1 MLLDGNGLIY
11 RGYFAL
17 PPLTT
22 SKGELVNAVF
32 GFCSIVLRGIAD
44 IKPDY
49 VAVAFDLQ
57 GPTFRHEQ
65 YAEYKATRQRMPDD
79 LRDQFPKVREVV
91 KALRIPVYEL
101 AGYEA
106 DDVIGTITVDAERR
120 GLDTTIVTGD
130 LDMLQLVTDHTRLM
144 TTRSGVENTILYDPA
159 KIAERFDLV
168 PAQMIDYK
176 ALKGDPTDNIPGVP
190 GVGEKTAAKLIREFG
205 TLEALYERIDEV
217 KPDKLRDK
225 LVEHRDSVFMGKDL
239 STIVRDLPVDF
250 DLEAARL
257 GDYDRE
263 TVIRLFREYE
273 FRSLIERLPAM
284 TGETAGDAAEALR
297 GVATDGSVPAAR
309 VAGAARPSGWG
320 NARPVRPPSEGGGL
334 QLSLDFDAVARA
346 APDGDGTAVRRRP
359 PRPRRRTSS
368 PATCRPRWPRRSPT
382 RRASR
387 SMPVTPSPPWSRGSP
402 RSPRSGS
409 ASCWTTRGPGADR
422 RWRSPSPAADGRTI
436 AVEGPDDAATLRRL
450 LDRLATPVVGHEIK
464 PFVVAR
470 IADDQD
476 AAATPVAFDTQIAAY
491 VLNAALR
498 SQTIADVVAE
508 QLDLILPP
516 VAELDNAS
524 RAGLEAL
531 SAIAVREPLER
542 RLVDD
547 GLDRL
552 YGEIELPLISV
563 LARMEATGV
572 ALDLEALD
580 VLAREFATEIS
591 RLEAEIYQD
600 VGHEFNLGSPKQL
613 EQILFFELN
622 LPKGKRTKTGY
633 STDASVLEDLRPA
646 HPMIDKLLEWRIYT
660 KLRSTYVDALPTLM
674 AADGRLHT
682 TFHQAVAATGRL
694 SSSDPNLQNIPI
706 RTPLGRRI
714 RRAFVAG
721 APDLTL
727 VAADYSQIELRIL
740 AHVSGDEHLR
750 DAFARNADLHRETA
764 ALVLHKDPAEVTLG
778 ERSMA
783 KMVNFGIAY
792 GLSRLRA
799 VGAGEHPAGG
809 GAGVH
814 QHLLRDLL
822 RDQLLHA
829 RDQGAGADPGVR
841 DDAPRTQAADP
852 GARGAQPD
860 APRGGRADGHQHA
873 DPGDRRG
880 HRQDRDDPARR
891 AAARRR
897 LPRPAAAPG
906 PRRAAAR
913 GPARRGRPARAGPAR
928 DDGERPAARRP
939 ADRRHQGRR
948 RLGVDDAADPR
959 RRDRRRGGR
968 GPDEAPLAPDARLGR
983 VDARASRGRDGR
995 ARPAAAHRRRDDHR
1009 RARLVGAHRCG
1020 RTRRRRS
1027 PRPSPVGRVEGVGRR
1042 AKPSSWTCPAT
1053 PR

>member
-32 GFCSIVLRGIAD
+32 GFCSIVLRGIQD
-44 IKPDY
+44 LHPEY

-101 AGYEA
+101 AGFEA

-168 PAQMIDYK
+168 PGQMIDYK

-190 GVGEKTAAKLIREFG
+190 GVGEKTAAKLIREYG
-205 TLEALYERIDEV
+205 TLESLYERIDEV

-239 STIVRDLPVDF
+239 STIIRDLPVEF

-309 VAGAARPSGWG
+309 VAGSARPSGWG
-320 NARPVRPPSEGGGL
+320 SPRPNRPATDAGGL
-334 QLSLDFDAVARA
+334 QLSLDFDAVSGPTTDA
-346 APDGDGTAVRRRP
+346 AGADGEPAMPGTPDSADAGFADLPTALAAAINDPSRIQVHAGDRIAALEPWLAAQPAVGVGLLLDD
-359 PRPRRRTSS
+359 PRPRR
-368 PATCRPRWPRRSPT
+368 
-382 RRASR
+382 
-387 SMPVTPSPPWSRGSP
+387 GSP
-402 RSPRSGS
+402 LALAIAG
-409 ASCWTTRGPGADR
+409 
-422 RWRSPSPAADGRTI
+422 ADGR
-436 AVEGPDDAATLRRL
+436 AVAAQGEEDSAALRRL
-450 LDRLATPVVGHEIK
+450 LDRLAVPVVGHEVK
-464 PFVVAR
+464 PLLVR
-470 IADDQD
+470 KIADDPD
-476 AAATPVAFDTQIAAY
+476 GPPTGVAFDTQIAAY
-491 VLNAALR
+491 ILNAALR

-508 QLDLILPP
+508 QLDLILPDTGD
-516 VAELDNAS
+516 LDAAA

-531 SAIAVREPLER
+531 SALAVREPLER
-542 RLVDD
+542 RLGEE

-552 YGEIELPLISV
+552 YREIELPLISV

-572 ALDLEALD
+572 ALDRDALGL
-580 VLAREFATEIS
+580 LATEFAAEIS
-591 RLEAEIYQD
+591 RLETEIYAD

-613 EQILFFELN
+613 EQVLFFELN
-622 LPKGKRTKTGY
+622 LPKGKRTKTGF
-633 STDASVLEDLRPA
+633 STDASVLEDLRAA
-646 HPMIDKLLEWRIYT
+646 HPMVDKLLEWRIYT
-660 KLRSTYVDALPTLM
+660 KLRSTYVDALPTLI
-674 AADGRLHT
+674 ADDGRLHT

-721 APDLTL
+721 APELTL

-750 DAFARNADLHRETA
+750 DAFARGADLHRETA

-792 GLSRLRA
+792 GLSDFGLSERANIPRAEAQAFINTYFATYSGISYYMLAIKEQARTQGYVTTLLGRKRQIPELAARNPTLRA
-799 VGAGEHPAGG
+799 AGERMAINMPIQGTAADIVKIAMIRLDERLAAGG
-809 GAGVH
+809 FRARPLLQVHDELLLEVPRDEVDRLVPVLRETMEGALPLDVPLTVDVKIG
-814 QHLLRDLL
+814 
-822 RDQLLHA
+822 
-829 RDQGAGADPGVR
+829 
-841 DDAPRTQAADP
+841 DDWESMTPIT
-852 GARGAQPD
+852 
-860 APRGGRADGHQHA
+860 RADA
-873 DPGDRRG
+873 V
-880 HRQDRDDPARR
+880 
-891 AAARRR
+891 AAEA
-897 LPRPAAAPG
+897 
-906 PRRAAAR
+906 
-913 GPARRGRPARAGPAR
+913 
-928 DDGERPAARRP
+928 
-939 ADRRHQGRR
+939 
-948 RLGVDDAADPR
+948 
-959 RRDRRRGGR
+959 
-968 GPDEAPLAPDARLGR
+968 DEAPELEAPVA
-983 VDARASRGRDGR
+983 
-995 ARPAAAHRRRDDHR
+995 PT
-1009 RARLVGAHRCG
+1009 VG
-1020 RTRRRRS
+1020 
-1027 PRPSPVGRVEGVGRR
+1027 
-1042 AKPSSWTCPAT
+1042 
-1053 PR
+1053 

>member
-1 MLLDGNGLIY
+1 MPNERLMLLDGNGLIY

-32 GFCSIVLRGIAD
+32 GFCSIVLRGIQD
-44 IKPDY
+44 LRPDY

-101 AGYEA
+101 PGYEA

-130 LDMLQLVTDHTRLM
+130 LDMLQLVTDQTRLM
-144 TTRSGVENTILYDPA
+144 TTRSGVENTILYDPSR
-159 KIAERFDLV
+159 IAERYELV
-168 PAQMIDYK
+168 PGQMIDYK

-190 GVGEKTAAKLIREFG
+190 GVGEKTAAKLIREYG
-205 TLEALYERIDEV
+205 TLEALYERVDTV
-217 KPDKLRDK
+217 KPDKLREK
-225 LVEHRDSVFMGKDL
+225 LIEHRDAVFLGKDL
-239 STIVRDLPVDF
+239 TTIVRDLPVDF

-273 FRSLIERLPAM
+273 FRSLIERLPTM

-297 GVATDGSVPAAR
+297 SVASDGSVPAAR
-309 VAGAARPSGWG
+309 VAGSARPTGWG
-320 NARPVRPPSEGGGL
+320 SARPVRPSSDGGGL
-334 QLSLDFDAVARA
+334 QLSLDFDAISRPSAPTGEVRGDPADGVVASTATA
-346 APDGDGTAVRRRP
+346 AAGDAIVEPGDLPTALAAAIADPSRIEVHAGDRIAALEP
-359 PRPRRRTSS
+359 WLAAQTVVGVGLLLDDPRPRRG
-368 PATCRPRWPRRSPT
+368 A
-382 RRASR
+382 ALAFA
-387 SMPVTPSPPWSRGSP
+387 VAGS
-402 RSPRSGS
+402 
-409 ASCWTTRGPGADR
+409 
-422 RWRSPSPAADGRTI
+422 DGRTV
-436 AVEGPDDAATLRRL
+436 AVEGPDDADALRAL
-450 LDRLATPVVGHEIK
+450 LDRLEIPVVGHEVK
-464 PFVVAR
+464 PLLVAR
-470 IADDQD
+470 IGDDP
-476 AAATPVAFDTQIAAY
+476 AASPTPVAFDTQVAAY

-516 VAELDNAS
+516 VAELDSAA
-524 RAGLEAL
+524 RVGLEAL
-531 SAIAVREPLER
+531 SALAVRDPLEK
-542 RLVDD
+542 RLVED

-552 YGEIELPLISV
+552 YAELELPLIAV

-580 VLAREFATEIS
+580 VLAREFATEIA
-591 RLEAEIYQD
+591 RLEAEIYVD

-613 EQILFFELN
+613 EQILFFELD

-633 STDASVLEDLRPA
+633 STDASVLESLRPA

-660 KLRSTYVDALPTLM
+660 KLRSTYVDALPSLM

-721 APDLTL
+721 GDDLTL

-740 AHVSGDEHLR
+740 AHVSGDDHLR
-750 DAFARNADLHRETA
+750 DAFARGADLHRETA
-764 ALVLHKDPAEVTLG
+764 ALVLHKDPADVTLG

-792 GLSRLRA
+792 GLSDFGLSERANIPRAEAQAFINTYFATYSGISYYMLAIKEQARTQGFVTTLLGRKRQIPELSARNPTLRAAGERMAINMPIQGTAADIVKIAMIRLDERLRA
-799 VGAGEHPAGG
+799 GG
-809 GAGVH
+809 FRARPLLQVH
-814 QHLLRDLL
+814 DELLLEVPRDEVDRLVPLLRETMESALPLDVPLTV
-822 RDQLLHA
+822 DIKV
-829 RDQGAGADPGVR
+829 G
-841 DDAPRTQAADP
+841 DDWESMTPLT
-852 GARGAQPD
+852 
-860 APRGGRADGHQHA
+860 RADAIAAEA
-873 DPGDRRG
+873 DE
-880 HRQDRDDPARR
+880 A
-891 AAARRR
+891 
-897 LPRPAAAPG
+897 
-906 PRRAAAR
+906 
-913 GPARRGRPARAGPAR
+913 
-928 DDGERPAARRP
+928 
-939 ADRRHQGRR
+939 
-948 RLGVDDAADPR
+948 
-959 RRDRRRGGR
+959 
-968 GPDEAPLAPDARLGR
+968 PDEAPLAPILG
-983 VDARASRGRDGR
+983 
-995 ARPAAAHRRRDDHR
+995 
-1009 RARLVGAHRCG
+1009 
-1020 RTRRRRS
+1020 
-1027 PRPSPVGRVEGVGRR
+1027 
-1042 AKPSSWTCPAT
+1042 
-1053 PR
+1053 